1 MSLNILHTPEGV
13 RDLYGAELR
22 RKRQVETAVRRTID
36 SFGYEPIETPTFE
49 FFDVFSR
56 EVGTTPSKDLY
67 KLFDKDGNTLVLRP
81 DFTPPI
87 ARCASIYFMK
97 DEKPLRLSYEGKT
110 FTNVKS
116 LQGKLQEVTQMGAEL
131 LQDDSVQA
139 DAEMITLVVSVL
151 RACGLENFQ
160 VSVGHMEYFKG

>member
-1 MSLNILHTPEGV
+1 MSLNISHTPEGV

-22 RKRQVETAVRRTID
+22 RKRQVETAVRKTID

-67 KLFDKDGNTLVLRP
+67 KLFDKDGNTLVLRQ

-87 ARCASIYFMK
+87 ARC
-97 DEKPLRLSYEGKT
+97 
-110 FTNVKS
+110 
-116 LQGKLQEVTQMGAEL
+116 
-131 LQDDSVQA
+131 
-139 DAEMITLVVSVL
+139 
-151 RACGLENFQ
+151 
-160 VSVGHMEYFKG
+160 